1 VSHNKHVAKRDKRL
15 CVTLAGRIRLGR
27 GAAHGCLFWTELIL
41 NDCPS
46 PWKQPNI
53 MVVGLTD
60 DGVDGV
66 NSASDDGE
74 SLDHVHLPHGT
85 QRAPLM
91 LTQLAHTLQCRR
103 QRMAEVLIDDTSRDV
118 HTIAHV
124 VASLHDDHLLLAAD
138 EHRLGL
144 FQQLIRHASSI
155 LRLTPTGKAVSRS
168 LNGAV
173 CFILF
178 RLSRPLAAS
187 ARSTWTLTSMPWPI
201 RSTSTKLE
209 NNVFLAIQSL
219 RA

>member
-1 VSHNKHVAKRDKRL
+1 
-15 CVTLAGRIRLGR
+15 
-27 GAAHGCLFWTELIL
+27 
-41 NDCPS
+41 
-46 PWKQPNI
+46 

-74 SLDHVHLPHGT
+74 SLDHVHLLHGT

-103 QRMAEVLIDDTSRDV
+103 QRMTEVL
-118 HTIAHV
+118 IAHV
-124 VASLHDDHLLLAAD
+124 VASFHDDHLLLAAD

-144 FQQLIRHASSI
+144 FQQLTRHASSM

-173 CFILF
+173 CFIPP
-178 RLSRPLAAS
+178 RPSRPLAAS
-187 ARSTWTLTSMPWPI
+187 ARSTWTLTTMP
-201 RSTSTKLE
+201 
-209 NNVFLAIQSL
+209 
-219 RA
+219 